1 MPPRPCPAP
10 LPARC
15 YVSTCA
21 GGAGQGG
28 MLLRDPV
35 VAALRPHGE
44 ACPRVLALFNRTAAG
59 GQQGCSPS
67 WISSHIRRDPSPTGN
82 PRGRSWPCP
91 RRQGPELRSKA
102 WVWGKKIGGEGK
114 YYWEKIK
121 LIVGVFFR
129 PVGGAQAGR
138 EGEGAEGV
146 AARSKEVNSRR
157 GSEESLKENKTK
169 AGEKIANFN
178 PCLRQGR
185 GVFGGGKAVGCPV
198 LRGLT
203 RCSRFSLQVP
213 VSEPLG
219 PQPAGP

>member
-1 MPPRPCPAP
+1 
-10 LPARC
+10 
-15 YVSTCA
+15 
-21 GGAGQGG
+21 
-28 MLLRDPV
+28 MLLRGPAA
-35 VAALRPHGE
+35 AALRPHGE
-44 ACPRVLALFNRTAAG
+44 ACPRVTALLNRKAAALVAG
-59 GQQGCSPS
+59 GHRECSRS
-67 WISSHIRRDPSPTGN
+67 WISSQIRRDPSPTGK
-82 PRGRSWPCP
+82 PRGHSWPCP
-91 RRQGPELRSKA
+91 RRQGPELRSRP
-102 WVWGKKIGGEGK
+102 WVWGKKIGREGK

-129 PVGGAQAGR
+129 PAGGAQAGR
-138 EGEGAEGV
+138 EGEGAGGV

-169 AGEKIANFN
+169 GGKIADFS

-185 GVFGGGKAVGCPV
+185 GVFGEGKAVGCPV
-198 LRGLT
+198 VRGLT